1 METYVDAVALQF
13 SSRPLSGME
22 KPYFLMGDASL
33 PTDLWYWR
41 NDPGDAALIQTQGAA
56 TFQVGDTA
64 GGLASQ
70 GLHDNGQYRVV
81 IKRALQTE
89 QADTEVQFPVGT
101 FIPFSVTGWDG
112 SNGESGGYQR
122 TVMAWYSLYLEP
134 EPSKAPIYLLLA
146 GIGFGLI
153 VEFSALYVTRKNH
166 G

>member
-1 METYVDAVALQF
+1 
-13 SSRPLSGME
+13 SGME
-22 KPYFLMGDASL
+22 KPYFLMGDASY

-41 NDPGDAALIQTQGAA
+41 NDPGDAQLVQTQGAG
-56 TFQVGDTA
+56 TFQVSDTV
-64 GGLASQ
+64 GGLEGQ
-70 GLHDNGQYRVV
+70 GLHDSGQYRVV
-81 IKRALQTE
+81 FRRSLHTE
-89 QADTEVQFPVGT
+89 QAETEVQFPVGT

-112 SNGESGGYQR
+112 SNGENGGYLR
-122 TVMAWYSLYLEP
+122 TITAWYSLYLEP